1 MKPSIKNLIKSG
13 DTFIFMIIAFLF
25 DVAVGIAIN

>member
-13 DTFIFMIIAFLF
+13 DIFIFMIIAFCIG
-25 DVAVGIAIN
+25 VAVGIAIN